1 MGGGAAAGAATGAA
15 RKTGRDGAHER
26 KPNSSPRGLPI
37 PSREGSAAKRPSEE
51 ELRASVFAGCAE
63 SGCGRSGNSKL
74 ATTTPAPATT
84 SKPRIRFL
92 RKATPLQ
99 AQYRRPVK
107 LNRPLSA
114 RGRGPT

>member
-1 MGGGAAAGAATGAA
+1 MGGGAGAAGAAAVPA
-15 RKTGRDGAHER
+15 RTTGRDGAHER

-37 PSREGSAAKRPSEE
+37 ASREGSAAKRPSDE

-92 RKATPLQ
+92 RKAAPLQ
-99 AQYRRPVK
+99 AR
-107 LNRPLSA
+107 LNTDA
-114 RGRGPT
+114 Q